1 MSEIHRPRKP
11 LEEVR
16 EAMPFPC
23 QIKGKDGTITDAEIT
38 GKKEEFPMVH
48 IPGQGSFGISWT
60 LAARVYFGL
69 AKYIIY

>member
-38 GKKEEFPMVH
+38 GKM
-48 IPGQGSFGISWT
+48 
-60 LAARVYFGL
+60 AD
-69 AKYIIY
+69 